1 MKFASFRYL
10 TREGVRSLWQN
21 RFMAIASI
29 IVLVSCLL
37 LTGGSYL
44 IFVNIDNAFDW
55 VYGQNIVAAFTV
67 EDFDAAEREPL
78 SEKLLAIPNIAEVEL
93 KSKEELLE
101 KYGSSMPSD
110 INEQLVGKNPYS
122 DVFLVTLTD
131 VALQEQSIAAIS
143 ELPEIDEL
151 SYNADIADMLYKT
164 RHAVLLVGG
173 WIIALLMLVSLF
185 IISNTIKLTV
195 FNRRLEISIMKSVGA
210 TNAFVRFPFVVE
222 GVLLGALSA
231 AAAYGVTFL
240 IYERMVGMFA
250 SGIGILNFMVDFSS
264 VSLVV
269 FCGYFAIGIFMG
281 LLGSIFSAGRY
292 LRKDGGL
299 SELL

>member
-1 MKFASFRYL
+1 MKVASFRYL
-10 TREGVRSLWQN
+10 TREGIRSLWQN

-67 EDFDAAEREPL
+67 EDFDAGQREPL
-78 SEKLLAIPNIAEVEL
+78 TEKLLAIPNIDKVEMV
-93 KSKEELLE
+93 SKEELLE
-101 KYGSSMPSD
+101 KYGNSMPDD
-110 INEQLVGKNPYS
+110 ITEQLAEKNPYS
-122 DVFLVTLTD
+122 DVFLITLTD
-131 VALQEQSIAAIS
+131 VALQEQSISFIY
-143 ELPEIDEL
+143 ELSEIDEL
-151 SYNADIADMLYKT
+151 SYNADIADILYKT
-164 RHAVLLVGG
+164 RHAVLLIGG

-231 AAAYGVTFL
+231 AAAFGVTFM
-240 IYERMVGMFA
+240 IYDRMVNMFA
-250 SGIGILNFMVDFSS
+250 SGIGILNFIVDFSS

-269 FCGYFAIGIFMG
+269 LCGYLAIGILMG